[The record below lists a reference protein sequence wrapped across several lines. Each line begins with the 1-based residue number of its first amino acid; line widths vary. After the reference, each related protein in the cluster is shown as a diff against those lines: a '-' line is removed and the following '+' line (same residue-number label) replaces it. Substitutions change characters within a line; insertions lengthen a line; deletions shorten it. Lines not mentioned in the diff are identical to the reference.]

1 MISVLDKNTIDKI
14 AAGEVVERPSSIVK
28 ELVENAI
35 DSGASA
41 ISVEIKDGGI
51 SLVRVTDNG
60 GGINKDEIKTAF
72 LRHATSKITKAK
84 DLFNIHTLGFR
95 GEALSSI
102 SGIAKCEVIS
112 KPSAQLTGVRY
123 LIEGGYEVS
132 FEDVGAPVGTTMIV
146 RDVFF
151 NTPARRKFL
160 KSVTTETAYI
170 TDIMEKFMLCNL
182 DVSIR
187 YIVNNQTRLQSSGN
201 GDLKEVIYQIYGR
214 EVHKALVEVDHKAD
228 DISIKGFIA
237 KPEISRSNRNQLIY
251 FVNGRY
257 VKDKHIIKAIEDG
270 YADRMMQHKYP
281 FTVLM
286 IEINTEIVDV
296 NVHPSK
302 MEIRFSEESYIY
314 EKVKEAIE
322 SSLKKAYMIREA
334 KIDEEKKS
342 SLKRSFER
350 LPEPFEKNKL
360 SLLNKDENRSQITAK
375 ETETKEEFLKDL
387 PQIDLS
393 EKTNYPPDKIQIDP
407 EIFRY
412 NVNHLLER
420 TLLSDSG
427 KNSEFIEKY
436 EDKKEP
442 SFEQLDFMDKKAS
455 KKRNIIGQIFDTYWI
470 VEFDKS
476 MYIID
481 QHAAH
486 EKVLYERF
494 LKQLDN
500 EEIASQIISP
510 AGVISLSSIEADAVE
525 KHLASLRKLGFE
537 IEHFGGREYSISAIP
552 TILPSIDKEVWLKEL
567 ITELLEVDSAKNTES
582 ILEKI
587 ASMSCK
593 AAIKGNQRISYE
605 EAKILIDELLELDN
619 PYNCPHGRPTVIQMT
634 KTEIE
639 KKFKRII

>member
-35 DSGASA
+35 DSGALA
-41 ISVEIKDGGI
+41 ISIEIKDGGT
-51 SLVRVTDNG
+51 SLIRVTDNG
-60 GGINKDEIKTAF
+60 GGISKEEIKTAF
-72 LRHATSKITKAK
+72 LRHATSKIRRAN

-102 SGIAKCEVIS
+102 SSIAKCEIIS
-112 KPSAQLTGVRY
+112 KPSTQLTGVRY
-123 LIEGGYEVS
+123 VIEGGAEVS
-132 FEDVGAPVGTTMIV
+132 FEDVGAPVGTTLLI
-146 RDVFF
+146 RDIFF
-151 NTPARRKFL
+151 NTPVRRKFL
-160 KSVTTETAYI
+160 KSTSTETAYI
-170 TDIMEKFMLCNL
+170 SELVEKFMLSNL

-187 YIVNNQTRLQSSGN
+187 YIVNNQTKLQSSGN

-214 EVHKALVEVDHKAD
+214 EVHKALIEVDYRED

-237 KPEISRSNRNQLIY
+237 KPEISRANKSQLIY

-257 VKDKHIIKAIEDG
+257 VRDKHIIKAIEDA

-281 FTVLM
+281 FAVLM
-286 IEINTEIVDV
+286 IEIDTQSVDV

-302 MEIRFSEESYIY
+302 MEIRFSDEAYIY
-314 EKVKEAIE
+314 EKVKKAIE
-322 SSLKKAYMIREA
+322 VSLKNADMIRQA
-334 KIDEEKKS
+334 GIDEEKKAAI
-342 SLKRSFER
+342 KRNFER

-360 SLLNKDENRSQITAK
+360 KLLTESDKNITTANLSDK
-375 ETETKEEFLKDL
+375 KEEFLKDL
-387 PQIDLS
+387 PSIDLS
-393 EKTNYPPDKIQIDP
+393 LKPDKVLP
-407 EIFRY
+407 ELKVDTIISTFDKADLEQDFKPNNREVIY
-412 NVNHLLER
+412 ENKVN
-420 TLLSDSG
+420 
-427 KNSEFIEKY
+427 
-436 EDKKEP
+436 EDKLQEP
-442 SFEQLDFMDKKAS
+442 VVKQLEFLDKKAS

-494 LKQLDN
+494 LKQFEK
-500 EEIASQIISP
+500 EELFSQLISP
-510 AGVISLSSIEADAVE
+510 ATVISLSSIEADAVE
-525 KHLASLRKLGFE
+525 KHLPSLKKLGFE

-552 TILPSIDKEVWLKEL
+552 NILPSVNKEVWLREL
-567 ITELLEVDSAKNTES
+567 ISELLEVDSVKNTDS

-593 AAIKGNQRISYE
+593 AAIKGNQKISFE

-619 PYNCPHGRPTVIQMT
+619 PYNCPHGRPTVIKMT

-639 KKFKRII
+639 KKFKRIV

>member
-102 SGIAKCEVIS
+102 SGIAKCEIIS

-123 LIEGGYEVS
+123 VIEGGYEVS
-132 FEDVGAPVGTTMIV
+132 FEDVGAPVGTTMLV

-170 TDIMEKFMLCNL
+170 TDLMEKFMLCNL

-281 FTVLM
+281 FAVLM

-360 SLLNKDENRSQITAK
+360 SLLNKDENRSQIKAK

-427 KNSEFIEKY
+427 KNSEFIGKY

-605 EAKILIDELLELDN
+605 EARILIDELLELDN

>member
-360 SLLNKDENRSQITAK
+360 SLLNKDENRSQITDK

>member
-14 AAGEVVERPSSIVK
+14 AAGEVVERPASIVK

-35 DSGASA
+35 DSGALA
-41 ISVEIKDGGI
+41 ISIEIKDGGT
-51 SLVRVTDNG
+51 SLIRVTDNG
-60 GGINKDEIKTAF
+60 GGISKDEIKTAF
-72 LRHATSKITKAK
+72 LRHATSKIRRAN

-102 SGIAKCEVIS
+102 SSIAKCEIIS
-112 KPSAQLTGVRY
+112 KPSTQLTGVRY
-123 LIEGGYEVS
+123 VIEGGAEVS
-132 FEDVGAPVGTTMIV
+132 FEDVGAPVGTTLLI
-146 RDVFF
+146 RDIFF
-151 NTPARRKFL
+151 NTPVRRKFL
-160 KSVTTETAYI
+160 KSTSTETAYI
-170 TDIMEKFMLCNL
+170 SELVEKFMLSNL

-187 YIVNNQTRLQSSGN
+187 YIVNNQTKLQSSGN

-214 EVHKALVEVDHKAD
+214 EVHKALIEVDYSED

-237 KPEISRSNRNQLIY
+237 KPEISRANKSQLIY

-257 VKDKHIIKAIEDG
+257 VRDKHIIKAIEDA

-281 FTVLM
+281 FAVLM
-286 IEINTEIVDV
+286 IEIDTQSVDV

-302 MEIRFSEESYIY
+302 MEIRFSDEAYIY
-314 EKVKEAIE
+314 EKVKKAIE
-322 SSLKKAYMIREA
+322 VSLKNTDMIRQA
-334 KIDEEKKS
+334 GIDEEKKATI
-342 SLKRSFER
+342 KRNFEK

-360 SLLNKDENRSQITAK
+360 TLLTESDKNITTANLSDK
-375 ETETKEEFLKDL
+375 KEEFLKDL
-387 PQIDLS
+387 PSIDLS
-393 EKTNYPPDKIQIDP
+393 LKPDKVLP
-407 EIFRY
+407 ELKVDTIISTFDKAD
-412 NVNHLLER
+412 LER
-420 TLLSDSG
+420 ES
-427 KNSEFIEKY
+427 KQNNKEVIYENKVN
-436 EDKKEP
+436 EDKLQEP
-442 SFEQLDFMDKKAS
+442 AVKQLEFLDKKAS

-494 LKQLDN
+494 LKQFEK
-500 EEIASQIISP
+500 EELSSQLISP
-510 AGVISLSSIEADAVE
+510 ATVISLSSTEADAVE
-525 KHLASLRKLGFE
+525 KHLPSLKKLGFE

-552 TILPSIDKEVWLKEL
+552 NILPSVNKEVWLGEL
-567 ITELLEVDSAKNTES
+567 ISELLEVDSVKNTES

-593 AAIKGNQRISYE
+593 AAIKGNQKISFE

-619 PYNCPHGRPTVIQMT
+619 PYNCPHGRPTVIKMT

-639 KKFKRII
+639 KKFKRIV

>member
-14 AAGEVVERPSSIVK
+14 AAGEVVERPASIVK

-35 DSGASA
+35 DSGALA
-41 ISVEIKDGGI
+41 ISIEIKDGGT
-51 SLVRVTDNG
+51 SLIRVTDNG
-60 GGINKDEIKTAF
+60 GGISKDEIKTAF
-72 LRHATSKITKAK
+72 LRHATSKIRRAN

-102 SGIAKCEVIS
+102 SSIARCEIIS
-112 KPSAQLTGVRY
+112 KPSKQLTGVRY
-123 LIEGGYEVS
+123 VIEGGAEVS
-132 FEDVGAPVGTTMIV
+132 FEDVGAPVGTTLLI
-146 RDVFF
+146 RDIFF
-151 NTPARRKFL
+151 NTPVRRKFL
-160 KSVTTETAYI
+160 KSTSTETAYI
-170 TDIMEKFMLCNL
+170 SELVEKFMLSNL

-187 YIVNNQTRLQSSGN
+187 YIVNNQTKLQSSGN

-214 EVHKALVEVDHKAD
+214 EVHKALIEVDYSEN
-228 DISIKGFIA
+228 DISIRGFIA
-237 KPEISRSNRNQLIY
+237 KPEISRANKSQLIY

-257 VKDKHIIKAIEDG
+257 VRDKHIIKAIEDA

-281 FTVLM
+281 FAVLM
-286 IEINTEIVDV
+286 IEIDTQSVDV

-302 MEIRFSEESYIY
+302 MEIRFSDEAYIY
-314 EKVKEAIE
+314 EKVKKAIE
-322 SSLKKAYMIREA
+322 VSLKNTDMIRQA
-334 KIDEEKKS
+334 GIDEEKKATI
-342 SLKRSFER
+342 KRNFEK

-360 SLLNKDENRSQITAK
+360 TLLTESDKNITTANLSDK
-375 ETETKEEFLKDL
+375 KEEFLKDL
-387 PQIDLS
+387 PSIDLS
-393 EKTNYPPDKIQIDP
+393 LKPDKVLP
-407 EIFRY
+407 ELKVDTIISTFDKAD
-412 NVNHLLER
+412 LER
-420 TLLSDSG
+420 ES
-427 KNSEFIEKY
+427 KQNNKEVIYENKVN
-436 EDKKEP
+436 EDKLQEP
-442 SFEQLDFMDKKAS
+442 AVKQLEFLDKKAS

-494 LKQLDN
+494 LKQFEK
-500 EEIASQIISP
+500 EELSSQLISP
-510 AGVISLSSIEADAVE
+510 ATVISLSSTEADAVE
-525 KHLASLRKLGFE
+525 KHLPSLKKLGFE

-552 TILPSIDKEVWLKEL
+552 NILPSVNKEVWLREL
-567 ITELLEVDSAKNTES
+567 ISELLEVDSVKNTDS

-593 AAIKGNQRISYE
+593 AAIKGNQKISFE

-619 PYNCPHGRPTVIQMT
+619 PYNCPHGRPTVIKMT

-639 KKFKRII
+639 KKFKRIV

>member
-102 SGIAKCEVIS
+102 SGIARCEVIS

-123 LIEGGYEVS
+123 VIEGGYEVS

-170 TDIMEKFMLCNL
+170 TDLIEKFMLCNL

-228 DISIKGFIA
+228 DIRIKGFIA

-281 FTVLM
+281 FAVLM

-427 KNSEFIEKY
+427 KNSEFIGKY

-605 EAKILIDELLELDN
+605 EARILIDELLELDN

>member
-102 SGIAKCEVIS
+102 SGISKCEVIS

-123 LIEGGYEVS
+123 VIEGGYEVS

-170 TDIMEKFMLCNL
+170 TDLMEKFMLCNL

-281 FTVLM
+281 FAVLM

-427 KNSEFIEKY
+427 KDSDHIEKY

-593 AAIKGNQRISYE
+593 AAIKGKQRISYE

>member
-102 SGIAKCEVIS
+102 SGISKCEVIS

-123 LIEGGYEVS
+123 VIEGGYEVS

-170 TDIMEKFMLCNL
+170 TDLMEKFMLCNL

-187 YIVNNQTRLQSSGN
+187 YIVNNQNRLQSSGN

-281 FTVLM
+281 FAVLM

-427 KNSEFIEKY
+427 KDSDHIEKY

>member
-35 DSGASA
+35 DSGALA
-41 ISVEIKDGGI
+41 ISIEIKDGGT
-51 SLVRVTDNG
+51 SLIRVTDNG
-60 GGINKDEIKTAF
+60 GGISKEEIKTAF
-72 LRHATSKITKAK
+72 LRHATSKIRRAN

-102 SGIAKCEVIS
+102 SSIAKCEIIS
-112 KPSAQLTGVRY
+112 KPSTQLTGVRY
-123 LIEGGYEVS
+123 VIEGGAEVS
-132 FEDVGAPVGTTMIV
+132 FEDVGAPVGTTLLI
-146 RDVFF
+146 RDIFF
-151 NTPARRKFL
+151 NTPVRRKFL
-160 KSVTTETAYI
+160 KSTSTETAYI
-170 TDIMEKFMLCNL
+170 SELVEKFMLSNL

-187 YIVNNQTRLQSSGN
+187 YIVNNQTKLQSSGN

-214 EVHKALVEVDHKAD
+214 EVHKALIEVDYSED

-237 KPEISRSNRNQLIY
+237 KPEISRANKSQLIY

-257 VKDKHIIKAIEDG
+257 VRDKHIIKAIEDA

-281 FTVLM
+281 FAVLM
-286 IEINTEIVDV
+286 IEIDTQSVDV

-302 MEIRFSEESYIY
+302 MEIRFSDEAYIY
-314 EKVKEAIE
+314 EKVKKAIE
-322 SSLKKAYMIREA
+322 VSLKKADMIRQA
-334 KIDEEKKS
+334 GIDEEKKAAI
-342 SLKRSFER
+342 KRNFER

-360 SLLNKDENRSQITAK
+360 TLLTESDKNITTANLSDK
-375 ETETKEEFLKDL
+375 KEEFLKDL
-387 PQIDLS
+387 PSIDLS
-393 EKTNYPPDKIQIDP
+393 LKPDKVLP
-407 EIFRY
+407 ELKVDTIISTFDKAD
-412 NVNHLLER
+412 LER
-420 TLLSDSG
+420 ES
-427 KNSEFIEKY
+427 KQNNREVIYENKVN
-436 EDKKEP
+436 EDKLQEP
-442 SFEQLDFMDKKAS
+442 AVKQLEFLDKKAS

-494 LKQLDN
+494 LKQFEK
-500 EEIASQIISP
+500 EELSSQLISP
-510 AGVISLSSIEADAVE
+510 ATVISLSSTEADAVE
-525 KHLASLRKLGFE
+525 KHLPSLKKLGFE

-552 TILPSIDKEVWLKEL
+552 NILPSVNKEVWLGEL
-567 ITELLEVDSAKNTES
+567 ISELLEVDSVKNTES

-593 AAIKGNQRISYE
+593 AAIKGNQKISFE
-605 EAKILIDELLELDN
+605 EAKILIDELLELEN
-619 PYNCPHGRPTVIQMT
+619 PYNCPHGRPTVIKMT

-639 KKFKRII
+639 KKFKRIV

>member
-14 AAGEVVERPSSIVK
+14 AAGEVVERPASIVK

-35 DSGASA
+35 DSGALA
-41 ISVEIKDGGI
+41 ISIEIKDGGT
-51 SLVRVTDNG
+51 SLIRVTDNG
-60 GGINKDEIKTAF
+60 CGISKDEIRTAF
-72 LRHATSKITKAK
+72 LRHATSKIRRAN

-102 SGIAKCEVIS
+102 SSIAKCEIIS
-112 KPSAQLTGVRY
+112 KPSTQLTGVRY
-123 LIEGGYEVS
+123 VIEGGAEVS
-132 FEDVGAPVGTTMIV
+132 FEDVGAPVGTTLLI
-146 RDVFF
+146 RDIFF
-151 NTPARRKFL
+151 NTPVRRKFL
-160 KSVTTETAYI
+160 KSASTETAYI
-170 TDIMEKFMLCNL
+170 SELVEKFMLSNL

-187 YIVNNQTRLQSSGN
+187 YIVNNQTKLQSSGN

-214 EVHKALVEVDHKAD
+214 EVHKALIEVDYSED

-237 KPEISRSNRNQLIY
+237 KPEISRANKSQLIY

-257 VKDKHIIKAIEDG
+257 VRDKHIIKAIEDA

-281 FTVLM
+281 FAVLM
-286 IEINTEIVDV
+286 IEIDTQSVDV

-302 MEIRFSEESYIY
+302 MEIRFSDEAYIY
-314 EKVKEAIE
+314 EKVKKAIE
-322 SSLKKAYMIREA
+322 VSLKNADMIRQA
-334 KIDEEKKS
+334 GIDEGKRS
-342 SLKRSFER
+342 VIKRSFDR

-360 SLLNKDENRSQITAK
+360 TLLTESDKNITTANLS
-375 ETETKEEFLKDL
+375 EEKEEFLKDL
-387 PQIDLS
+387 PSIDLS
-393 EKTNYPPDKIQIDP
+393 SKPDKALAEAKLDTIISAFDKADLELESKQNNREVIY
-407 EIFRY
+407 E
-412 NVNHLLER
+412 NKVN
-420 TLLSDSG
+420 
-427 KNSEFIEKY
+427 
-436 EDKKEP
+436 EDKLQEP
-442 SFEQLDFMDKKAS
+442 AVKQLEFLDKKAS

-494 LKQLDN
+494 LKQFEK
-500 EEIASQIISP
+500 EELSSQLISP
-510 AGVISLSSIEADAVE
+510 ATVISLSSTEADAVE
-525 KHLASLRKLGFE
+525 KHLPSLKKLGFE

-552 TILPSIDKEVWLKEL
+552 NILPSVNKEVWLGEL
-567 ITELLEVDSAKNTES
+567 ISELLEVDSVKNTES

-593 AAIKGNQRISYE
+593 AAIKGNQKISFE

-619 PYNCPHGRPTVIQMT
+619 PYNCPHGRPTVIKMT

-639 KKFKRII
+639 KKFKRIV

>member
-123 LIEGGYEVS
+123 VIEGGYEVS

-170 TDIMEKFMLCNL
+170 TDLMEKFMLCNL

-281 FTVLM
+281 FAVLM

-427 KNSEFIEKY
+427 KNSEFLEKY

-605 EAKILIDELLELDN
+605 EARILIDELLELDN

>member
-14 AAGEVVERPSSIVK
+14 AAGEVVERPASIVK

-35 DSGASA
+35 DSGALA
-41 ISVEIKDGGI
+41 ISIEIKDGGT
-51 SLVRVTDNG
+51 SLIRVTDNG
-60 GGINKDEIKTAF
+60 GGISKEEIKTAF
-72 LRHATSKITKAK
+72 LRHATSKIRRAN

-102 SGIAKCEVIS
+102 SSIAKCEIIS
-112 KPSAQLTGVRY
+112 KPSTQLTGVRY
-123 LIEGGYEVS
+123 VIEGGAEVS
-132 FEDVGAPVGTTMIV
+132 FEDVGAPVGTTLLI
-146 RDVFF
+146 RDIFF
-151 NTPARRKFL
+151 NTPVRRKFL
-160 KSVTTETAYI
+160 KSTSTETAYI
-170 TDIMEKFMLCNL
+170 SELVEKFMLSNL

-187 YIVNNQTRLQSSGN
+187 YIVNNQTKLQSSGN

-214 EVHKALVEVDHKAD
+214 EVHKALIEVDYRED

-237 KPEISRSNRNQLIY
+237 KPEISRANKSQLIY

-257 VKDKHIIKAIEDG
+257 VRDKHIIKAIEDA

-281 FTVLM
+281 FAVLM
-286 IEINTEIVDV
+286 IEIDTQSVDV

-302 MEIRFSEESYIY
+302 MEIRFSDEAYIY
-314 EKVKEAIE
+314 EKVKKAIE
-322 SSLKKAYMIREA
+322 VSLKNADMIRQA
-334 KIDEEKKS
+334 GIDEEKKAAI
-342 SLKRSFER
+342 KRNFER

-360 SLLNKDENRSQITAK
+360 TLLTESDKNITTANLSDK
-375 ETETKEEFLKDL
+375 KEEFLKDL
-387 PQIDLS
+387 PSIDLS
-393 EKTNYPPDKIQIDP
+393 LKPDKVLP
-407 EIFRY
+407 ELKVDTIISTFDKAD
-412 NVNHLLER
+412 LER
-420 TLLSDSG
+420 EY
-427 KNSEFIEKY
+427 KQNNREVIYENKVN
-436 EDKKEP
+436 EDKLQEP
-442 SFEQLDFMDKKAS
+442 AVKQLEFLDKKAS

-494 LKQLDN
+494 LKQFEK
-500 EEIASQIISP
+500 EELSSQLISP
-510 AGVISLSSIEADAVE
+510 ATVISLSSTEADAVE
-525 KHLASLRKLGFE
+525 KHLPSLKKLGFE

-552 TILPSIDKEVWLKEL
+552 NILPSVNKEVWLGEL
-567 ITELLEVDSAKNTES
+567 ISELLEVDSVKNTES

-593 AAIKGNQRISYE
+593 AAIKGNQKISFE
-605 EAKILIDELLELDN
+605 EAKILIDELLELEN
-619 PYNCPHGRPTVIQMT
+619 PYNCPHGRPTVIKMT

-639 KKFKRII
+639 KKFKRIV

>member
-35 DSGASA
+35 DSGALA
-41 ISVEIKDGGI
+41 ISIEIKDGGT
-51 SLVRVTDNG
+51 SLIRVTDNG
-60 GGINKDEIKTAF
+60 GGISKDEIKMAF
-72 LRHATSKITKAK
+72 LRHATSKIRRAN

-102 SGIAKCEVIS
+102 SSIAKCEIIS
-112 KPSAQLTGVRY
+112 KPSTQLTGVRY
-123 LIEGGYEVS
+123 VIEGGTEVS
-132 FEDVGAPVGTTMIV
+132 FEDVGAPVGTTLLI
-146 RDVFF
+146 RDIFF
-151 NTPARRKFL
+151 NTPVRRKFL
-160 KSVTTETAYI
+160 KSTSTETAYI
-170 TDIMEKFMLCNL
+170 SELVEKFMLSNL

-187 YIVNNQTRLQSSGN
+187 YIVNNQTKLQSSGN

-214 EVHKALVEVDHKAD
+214 EVHKALIEVDYSED

-237 KPEISRSNRNQLIY
+237 KPEISRANKSQLIY

-257 VKDKHIIKAIEDG
+257 VRDKHIIKAIEDA

-281 FTVLM
+281 FAVLM
-286 IEINTEIVDV
+286 IEIDTQSVDV

-302 MEIRFSEESYIY
+302 MEIRFSDEAYIY
-314 EKVKEAIE
+314 EKVKKAIE
-322 SSLKKAYMIREA
+322 VSLKKADMIRQA
-334 KIDEEKKS
+334 GIDEEKKS
-342 SLKRSFER
+342 AIKRNFER

-360 SLLNKDENRSQITAK
+360 TLLTESDKNITTANLSDK
-375 ETETKEEFLKDL
+375 KEEFLKDL
-387 PQIDLS
+387 PSIDLS
-393 EKTNYPPDKIQIDP
+393 LKPDKVLP
-407 EIFRY
+407 ELKVDTIISTFDKAD
-412 NVNHLLER
+412 LER
-420 TLLSDSG
+420 EY
-427 KNSEFIEKY
+427 KQNNREVIYENKVN
-436 EDKKEP
+436 EDKLQEP
-442 SFEQLDFMDKKAS
+442 AVKQLEFLDKKAS

-494 LKQLDN
+494 LKQFEK
-500 EEIASQIISP
+500 EELSSQLISP
-510 AGVISLSSIEADAVE
+510 ATVISLSSTEADAVE
-525 KHLASLRKLGFE
+525 KHLPSLKKLGFE

-552 TILPSIDKEVWLKEL
+552 NILPSVNKEVWLGEL
-567 ITELLEVDSAKNTES
+567 ISELLEVDSVKNTES

-593 AAIKGNQRISYE
+593 AAIKGNQKISFE
-605 EAKILIDELLELDN
+605 EAKILIDELLELEN
-619 PYNCPHGRPTVIQMT
+619 PYNCPHGRPTVIKMT

-639 KKFKRII
+639 KKFKRIV

>member
-102 SGIAKCEVIS
+102 SGIARCEVIS

-123 LIEGGYEVS
+123 VIEGGYEVS

-170 TDIMEKFMLCNL
+170 TDLMEKFMLCNL

-281 FTVLM
+281 FAVLM

-322 SSLKKAYMIREA
+322 SSLKKAYMIRES

-605 EAKILIDELLELDN
+605 EARILIDELLELDN

>member
-60 GGINKDEIKTAF
+60 VGINKDEIKTAF

-123 LIEGGYEVS
+123 VIEGGYEVS

-170 TDIMEKFMLCNL
+170 TDLMEKFMLCNL

-257 VKDKHIIKAIEDG
+257 VKDKHIIRAIEDG

-281 FTVLM
+281 FAVLM

-427 KNSEFIEKY
+427 KNSEFIGKY

-442 SFEQLDFMDKKAS
+442 FFEQLDFMDKKAS

-593 AAIKGNQRISYE
+593 AAIKGKQRISYE

>member
-123 LIEGGYEVS
+123 VIEGGYEVS

-170 TDIMEKFMLCNL
+170 TDLMEKFMLCNL

-237 KPEISRSNRNQLIY
+237 KPEISSSNRNQLIY

-281 FTVLM
+281 FAVLM

-427 KNSEFIEKY
+427 KNSEFIGKY

-605 EAKILIDELLELDN
+605 EARILIDELLELDN

>member
-35 DSGASA
+35 DSGALA
-41 ISVEIKDGGI
+41 ISIEIKDGGT
-51 SLVRVTDNG
+51 SLIRVTDNG
-60 GGINKDEIKTAF
+60 GGISKEEIKTAF
-72 LRHATSKITKAK
+72 LRHATSKIRRAN

-102 SGIAKCEVIS
+102 SSIAKCEIIS
-112 KPSAQLTGVRY
+112 KPSSQLTGVRY
-123 LIEGGYEVS
+123 VIEGGVEVS
-132 FEDVGAPVGTTMIV
+132 FEDVGAPVGTTLLI
-146 RDVFF
+146 RDIFF
-151 NTPARRKFL
+151 NTPVRRKFL
-160 KSVTTETAYI
+160 KSTSTETAYI
-170 TDIMEKFMLCNL
+170 SELVEKFMLSNL

-187 YIVNNQTRLQSSGN
+187 YIVNNQTKLQSSGN

-214 EVHKALVEVDHKAD
+214 EVHKALIEVDYSED

-237 KPEISRSNRNQLIY
+237 KPEISRANKSQLIY

-257 VKDKHIIKAIEDG
+257 VRDKHIIKAIEDA

-281 FTVLM
+281 FAVLM
-286 IEINTEIVDV
+286 IEIDTQSVDV

-302 MEIRFSEESYIY
+302 MEIRFSDEAYIY
-314 EKVKEAIE
+314 EKVKKAIE
-322 SSLKKAYMIREA
+322 VSLKKADMIRQA
-334 KIDEEKKS
+334 GIDEEKKAAI
-342 SLKRSFER
+342 KRNFER

-360 SLLNKDENRSQITAK
+360 TLLTESDKNITTANLSDK
-375 ETETKEEFLKDL
+375 KEEFLKDL
-387 PQIDLS
+387 PSIDLS
-393 EKTNYPPDKIQIDP
+393 LKLDKVLP
-407 EIFRY
+407 ELKVDTIISTFDKAD
-412 NVNHLLER
+412 LER
-420 TLLSDSG
+420 EY
-427 KNSEFIEKY
+427 KQNNREVIYENKVN
-436 EDKKEP
+436 EDKLQEP
-442 SFEQLDFMDKKAS
+442 AVKQLEFLDKKAS
-455 KKRNIIGQIFDTYWI
+455 KKRKIVGQIFDTYWI

-494 LKQLDN
+494 LKQFEK
-500 EEIASQIISP
+500 EELSSQLISP
-510 AGVISLSSIEADAVE
+510 ATVISLSSTEADAVE
-525 KHLASLRKLGFE
+525 KHLPSLKKLGFE

-552 TILPSIDKEVWLKEL
+552 NILPSVNKEVWLGEL
-567 ITELLEVDSAKNTES
+567 ISELLEVDSVKNTES

-593 AAIKGNQRISYE
+593 AAIKGNQKISFE
-605 EAKILIDELLELDN
+605 EAKILIDELLELEN
-619 PYNCPHGRPTVIQMT
+619 PYNCPHGRPTVIKMT

-639 KKFKRII
+639 KKFKRIV

>member
-14 AAGEVVERPSSIVK
+14 AAGEVVERPASIVK

-35 DSGASA
+35 DSGALA
-41 ISVEIKDGGI
+41 ISIEIKDGGT
-51 SLVRVTDNG
+51 SLIRVTDNG
-60 GGINKDEIKTAF
+60 GGISKDEIKTAF
-72 LRHATSKITKAK
+72 LRHATSKIRRAN

-102 SGIAKCEVIS
+102 SSIAKCEIIS
-112 KPSAQLTGVRY
+112 KPSTQLTGVRY
-123 LIEGGYEVS
+123 VIEGGAEVS
-132 FEDVGAPVGTTMIV
+132 FEDVGAPVGTTLLI
-146 RDVFF
+146 RDIFF
-151 NTPARRKFL
+151 NTPVRRKFL
-160 KSVTTETAYI
+160 KSTSTETAYI
-170 TDIMEKFMLCNL
+170 SELVEKFMLSNL

-187 YIVNNQTRLQSSGN
+187 YIVNNQTKLQSSGN

-214 EVHKALVEVDHKAD
+214 EVHKALIEVDYSED

-237 KPEISRSNRNQLIY
+237 KPEISRANKSQLIY

-257 VKDKHIIKAIEDG
+257 VRDKHIIKAIEDA

-281 FTVLM
+281 FAVLM
-286 IEINTEIVDV
+286 IEIDTQSVDV

-302 MEIRFSEESYIY
+302 MEIRFSDEAYIY
-314 EKVKEAIE
+314 EKVKKAIE
-322 SSLKKAYMIREA
+322 VSLKNADMIRQA
-334 KIDEEKKS
+334 GIDEEKKAAI
-342 SLKRSFER
+342 KRNFER

-360 SLLNKDENRSQITAK
+360 TLLTESDKNITTANLSDK
-375 ETETKEEFLKDL
+375 KEEFLKDL
-387 PQIDLS
+387 PSIDLS
-393 EKTNYPPDKIQIDP
+393 LKPDKVLP
-407 EIFRY
+407 ELKVDTIISTFDKAD
-412 NVNHLLER
+412 LER
-420 TLLSDSG
+420 EY
-427 KNSEFIEKY
+427 KQNNREVIYENKVN
-436 EDKKEP
+436 EDKLQEP
-442 SFEQLDFMDKKAS
+442 AVKQLEFLDKKAS

-494 LKQLDN
+494 LKQFEQ
-500 EEIASQIISP
+500 EELSSQLISP
-510 AGVISLSSIEADAVE
+510 ATVISLSSTEADAVE
-525 KHLASLRKLGFE
+525 KHLPSLKKLGFE

-552 TILPSIDKEVWLKEL
+552 NILPSVNKEVWLGEL
-567 ITELLEVDSAKNTES
+567 ISELLEVDSVKNTES

-593 AAIKGNQRISYE
+593 AAIKGNQKISFE
-605 EAKILIDELLELDN
+605 EAKILIDELLELEN
-619 PYNCPHGRPTVIQMT
+619 PYNCPHGRPTVIKMT

-639 KKFKRII
+639 KKFKRIV

>member
-102 SGIAKCEVIS
+102 SGISKCEVIS

-123 LIEGGYEVS
+123 VIEGGYEVS

-170 TDIMEKFMLCNL
+170 TDLMEKFMLCNL

-281 FTVLM
+281 FAVLM

-427 KNSEFIEKY
+427 KDSDHIEKY

>member
-60 GGINKDEIKTAF
+60 SGINKDEIKTAF

-112 KPSAQLTGVRY
+112 KPSSQLTGVRY
-123 LIEGGYEVS
+123 VIEGGYEVS

-170 TDIMEKFMLCNL
+170 TDLMEKFMLCNL

-281 FTVLM
+281 FAVLM

-393 EKTNYPPDKIQIDP
+393 EKTNYPPDKIKIDP

-593 AAIKGNQRISYE
+593 AAIKGKQRISYE

>member
-35 DSGASA
+35 DSGALA
-41 ISVEIKDGGI
+41 ISIEIKDGGT
-51 SLVRVTDNG
+51 SLIRVTDNG
-60 GGINKDEIKTAF
+60 GGISKEEIKTAF
-72 LRHATSKITKAK
+72 LRHATSKIRRAN

-102 SGIAKCEVIS
+102 SSIAKCEIIS
-112 KPSAQLTGVRY
+112 KPSTQLTGVRY
-123 LIEGGYEVS
+123 VIEGGTEVS
-132 FEDVGAPVGTTMIV
+132 FEDVGAPVGTTLLI
-146 RDVFF
+146 RDIFF
-151 NTPARRKFL
+151 NTPVRRKFL
-160 KSVTTETAYI
+160 KSTSTETAYI
-170 TDIMEKFMLCNL
+170 SELVEKFMLSNL

-187 YIVNNQTRLQSSGN
+187 YIVNNQTKLQSSGN

-214 EVHKALVEVDHKAD
+214 EVHKALIEVDYKAD

-237 KPEISRSNRNQLIY
+237 KPEISRANKSQLIY

-257 VKDKHIIKAIEDG
+257 VRDKHIIKAIEDA

-281 FTVLM
+281 FAVLM
-286 IEINTEIVDV
+286 IEIDTQSVDV

-302 MEIRFSEESYIY
+302 MEIRFSDEAYIY
-314 EKVKEAIE
+314 EKVKKAIE
-322 SSLKKAYMIREA
+322 VSLKNADMIRQA
-334 KIDEEKKS
+334 GIDEEKKAAI
-342 SLKRSFER
+342 KRNFER

-360 SLLNKDENRSQITAK
+360 TLLTESDKNITTANLSDK
-375 ETETKEEFLKDL
+375 KEEFLKDL
-387 PQIDLS
+387 PSIDLS
-393 EKTNYPPDKIQIDP
+393 LKPDKVLP
-407 EIFRY
+407 ELKVDTIISTFDKAD
-412 NVNHLLER
+412 LER
-420 TLLSDSG
+420 ES
-427 KNSEFIEKY
+427 KQNKREVIYENKVN
-436 EDKKEP
+436 EDKLQEP
-442 SFEQLDFMDKKAS
+442 AVKQLEFLDKKAS

-494 LKQLDN
+494 LKQFEK
-500 EEIASQIISP
+500 EELSSQLISP
-510 AGVISLSSIEADAVE
+510 ATVISLSSTEADAVE
-525 KHLASLRKLGFE
+525 KHLPSLKKLGFE

-552 TILPSIDKEVWLKEL
+552 NILPSVNKEVWLGEL
-567 ITELLEVDSAKNTES
+567 ISELLEVDSVKNTES

-593 AAIKGNQRISYE
+593 AAIKGNQKISFE
-605 EAKILIDELLELDN
+605 EAKILIDELLELEN
-619 PYNCPHGRPTVIQMT
+619 PYNCPHGRPTVIKMT

-639 KKFKRII
+639 KKFKRIV

>member
-123 LIEGGYEVS
+123 VIEGGYEVS

-170 TDIMEKFMLCNL
+170 TDLMEKFMLCNL

-281 FTVLM
+281 FAVLM

>member
-123 LIEGGYEVS
+123 VIEGGYEVS

-170 TDIMEKFMLCNL
+170 TDLIEKFMLCNL

-281 FTVLM
+281 FAVLM

-593 AAIKGNQRISYE
+593 AAIKGKQRISYE

>member
-123 LIEGGYEVS
+123 VIEGGYEVS

-170 TDIMEKFMLCNL
+170 TDLIEKFMLCNL

-214 EVHKALVEVDHKAD
+214 EVYKALVEVDHKAD

-281 FTVLM
+281 FAVLM

-427 KNSEFIEKY
+427 KNSEFIGKY

-510 AGVISLSSIEADAVE
+510 AGVISLSSIEADAVK

-605 EAKILIDELLELDN
+605 EARILIDELLELDN

>member
-102 SGIAKCEVIS
+102 SGISKCEVIS

-123 LIEGGYEVS
+123 VIEGGYEVS

-170 TDIMEKFMLCNL
+170 TDLMEKFMLCNL

-214 EVHKALVEVDHKAD
+214 EVHKVLVEVDHKAD

-281 FTVLM
+281 FAVLM

-427 KNSEFIEKY
+427 KDSDHIEKY

-593 AAIKGNQRISYE
+593 AAIKGKQRISYE

>member
-123 LIEGGYEVS
+123 VIEGGYEVS

-170 TDIMEKFMLCNL
+170 TDLMEKFMLCNL

-281 FTVLM
+281 FAVLM

-427 KNSEFIEKY
+427 KDSDHIEKY

-582 ILEKI
+582 ILDKI

-593 AAIKGNQRISYE
+593 AAIKGKQRISYE

>member
-123 LIEGGYEVS
+123 VIEGGYEVS

-170 TDIMEKFMLCNL
+170 TDLMEKFMLCNL

-281 FTVLM
+281 FAVLM

-360 SLLNKDENRSQITAK
+360 SLLNKDENRSQIKAK

-455 KKRNIIGQIFDTYWI
+455 QKRNIIGQIFDTYWI

-605 EAKILIDELLELDN
+605 EARILIDELLELDN

>member
-123 LIEGGYEVS
+123 VIEGGYEVS

-170 TDIMEKFMLCNL
+170 TDLMEKFMLCNL

-281 FTVLM
+281 FAVLM

-387 PQIDLS
+387 TQIDLS
-393 EKTNYPPDKIQIDP
+393 EKTNYPQDKIQIDP

-510 AGVISLSSIEADAVE
+510 AGVISLSSIEADAVK

-605 EAKILIDELLELDN
+605 EARILIDELLELDN

>member
-72 LRHATSKITKAK
+72 LRNATSKITKAK

-123 LIEGGYEVS
+123 VIEGGYEVS

-281 FTVLM
+281 FAVLM

-420 TLLSDSG
+420 TFLSDSG

-500 EEIASQIISP
+500 KEIASQIISP

-593 AAIKGNQRISYE
+593 AAIKGKQRISYE

>member
-102 SGIAKCEVIS
+102 SGISKCEVIS

-123 LIEGGYEVS
+123 VIEGGYEVS

-170 TDIMEKFMLCNL
+170 TDLMEKFMLCNL

-281 FTVLM
+281 FAVLM

-393 EKTNYPPDKIQIDP
+393 EKTNYPQDKIQIDP

-593 AAIKGNQRISYE
+593 AAIKGKQRISYE

>member
-123 LIEGGYEVS
+123 VIEGGYEVS

-170 TDIMEKFMLCNL
+170 TDLMEKFMLCNL

-257 VKDKHIIKAIEDG
+257 VKDKHIIRAIEDG

-281 FTVLM
+281 FAVLM

-427 KNSEFIEKY
+427 KNSEFIGKY

-442 SFEQLDFMDKKAS
+442 FFEQLDFMDKKAS

-593 AAIKGNQRISYE
+593 AAIKGKQRISYE

>member
-14 AAGEVVERPSSIVK
+14 AAGEVVERPASIVK

-35 DSGASA
+35 DSGALA
-41 ISVEIKDGGI
+41 ISIEIKDGGT
-51 SLVRVTDNG
+51 SLIRVTDNG
-60 GGINKDEIKTAF
+60 GGISKDEIKTAF
-72 LRHATSKITKAK
+72 LRHATSKILKAN

-102 SGIAKCEVIS
+102 SSIAKCEIIS
-112 KPSAQLTGVRY
+112 KPSTQLTGVRY
-123 LIEGGYEVS
+123 VIEGGAEVS
-132 FEDVGAPVGTTMIV
+132 FEDVGAPVGTTLLI
-146 RDVFF
+146 RDIFF
-151 NTPARRKFL
+151 NTPVRRKFL
-160 KSVTTETAYI
+160 KSTSTETAYI
-170 TDIMEKFMLCNL
+170 SELVEKFMLSNL

-187 YIVNNQTRLQSSGN
+187 YIVNNQTKLQSSGN

-214 EVHKALVEVDHKAD
+214 EVHKALIEVDYKAD

-237 KPEISRSNRNQLIY
+237 KPEISRANKSQLIY

-257 VKDKHIIKAIEDG
+257 VRDKHIIKAIEDA

-281 FTVLM
+281 FAVLM
-286 IEINTEIVDV
+286 IEIDTQSVDV

-302 MEIRFSEESYIY
+302 MEIRFSDEAYIY
-314 EKVKEAIE
+314 EKVKKAIE
-322 SSLKKAYMIREA
+322 VSLKNADMIRQA
-334 KIDEEKKS
+334 GIDEEKKS
-342 SLKRSFER
+342 VLKRSFDR

-360 SLLNKDENRSQITAK
+360 TLLTESDKNITTANLSDK
-375 ETETKEEFLKDL
+375 KEEFLKDL
-387 PQIDLS
+387 PSIDLS
-393 EKTNYPPDKIQIDP
+393 SKTDKVLP
-407 EIFRY
+407 ELKVDTIISTFDKADLEQDSKPSNREVIY
-412 NVNHLLER
+412 ENKVN
-420 TLLSDSG
+420 
-427 KNSEFIEKY
+427 
-436 EDKKEP
+436 EDKLQEP
-442 SFEQLDFMDKKAS
+442 AVKQLEFLDKKAS

-494 LKQLDN
+494 LKQFEK
-500 EEIASQIISP
+500 EELSSQLISP
-510 AGVISLSSIEADAVE
+510 ATVISLSSTEADAVE
-525 KHLASLRKLGFE
+525 KHLPNLKKLGFE

-552 TILPSIDKEVWLKEL
+552 NILPSVNKEVWLGEL
-567 ITELLEVDSAKNTES
+567 ISELLEVDSIKNTES

-593 AAIKGNQRISYE
+593 AAIKGNQKISFE
-605 EAKILIDELLELDN
+605 EAKILIDELLELEN
-619 PYNCPHGRPTVIQMT
+619 PYNCPHGRPTVIKMT

-639 KKFKRII
+639 KKFKRIV

>member
-123 LIEGGYEVS
+123 VIEGGYEVS

-170 TDIMEKFMLCNL
+170 TDLMEKFMLCNL

-257 VKDKHIIKAIEDG
+257 VKDKHIIRAIEDG

-281 FTVLM
+281 FAVLM